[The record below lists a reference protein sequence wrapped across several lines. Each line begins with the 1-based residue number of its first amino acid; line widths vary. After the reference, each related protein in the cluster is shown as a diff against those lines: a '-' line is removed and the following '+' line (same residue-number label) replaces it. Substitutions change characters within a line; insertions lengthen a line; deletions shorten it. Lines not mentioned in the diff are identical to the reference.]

1 MLLRINLGPS
11 RLEIAEKAG
20 RKRAARARPAP
31 NARQADVAPRQRPL
45 RLIRSWAAR
54 RPRLIWGWAAPGQ
67 AELGRSGLIGAL
79 FNSRSPLRRGE
90 RGLPDWHLR

>member
-11 RLEIAEKAG
+11 RLEIAEKVG
-20 RKRAARARPAP
+20 RKRAARVGPAP

-54 RPRLIWGWAAPGQ
+54 RPRLVWGWAAPGQ
-67 AELGRSGLIGAL
+67 AELGRSRLIWAL
-79 FNSRSPLRRGE
+79 FNTKSPLRRGE
-90 RGLPDWHLR
+90 RGLPAGHLR